1 MFDERHQGGKMENED
16 IDTTTTELSSNKTM
30 IMAQR
35 LLTLLLLYVASSL
48 YIVLGNIDACQP
60 RGGAF
65 AIRPRSTHALRNNE
79 DRVSNE
85 RRGQTG
91 VLNRSR
97 SLTLR
102 NMVDSPSDDTTI
114 NKLKLEFYNNDPKR
128 LLLPMMTVLSL
139 SLASLAALTHH
150 LPGPPIDITGS
161 PSFWTTLPFG
171 VLINSS
177 PYTPQ
182 LVLQDVTST
191 ALCIV
196 FATVFVKTITY
207 NAKVGNIEP
216 RDSRKIIHTLSAPLF
231 ILLWPMFSNA
241 YGARVFAS
249 IVPLLNALRLYLA
262 GTGGGSNTNNNR
274 STNTELELASAI
286 SRSGDVRESLGGP
299 FIYVM
304 VLLLLT
310 LLFWKDSAI
319 GIVSLATMACGDGL
333 ADLIGRRY
341 GSNNKWSFN
350 RSKSIAG
357 STAFIVGS
365 FISSFGL
372 LSWLT
377 HMGAMDA
384 LGLESFELAG
394 RLFVIAVI
402 CAGVELIPAGDDNY
416 SVPLAAAVLSALLL
430 NSNV

>member
-1 MFDERHQGGKMENED
+1 MLPSGKLLEMTPLTHRHHP
-16 IDTTTTELSSNKTM
+16 SCHRSKTM
-30 IMAQR
+30 IMAPQH
-35 LLTLLLLYVASSL
+35 LLTLLLYVASSI
-48 YIVLGNIDACQP
+48 YIVFGNIDACQP

-79 DRVSNE
+79 DHVSNE

-91 VLNRSR
+91 VLNKSR
-97 SLTLR
+97 SLTR
-102 NMVDSPSDDTTI
+102 RRIVDSPSDDTTI
-114 NKLKLEFYNNDPKR
+114 NKRKLEFYNNDPKR
-128 LLLPMMTVLSL
+128 LLLPMTAVLSL
-139 SLASLAALTHH
+139 SLTSLAALTHH

-161 PSFWTTLPFG
+161 PQFWTTLPFG

-262 GTGGGSNTNNNR
+262 GTGSNIISSN
-274 STNTELELASAI
+274 SESELAGAI
-286 SRSGDVRESLGGP
+286 SRSGDFRESLGGP

-304 VLLLLT
+304 VLLSLT

-357 STAFIVGS
+357 SAAFIVGS
-365 FISSFGL
+365 FVSSFGL

-384 LGLESFELAG
+384 LGLESFDLAG
-394 RLFVIAVI
+394 RLLVIAVI

>member
-1 MFDERHQGGKMENED
+1 MTPALSPPHY
-16 IDTTTTELSSNKTM
+16 IDTTRSKRM
-30 IMAQR
+30 IMAQHM
-35 LLTLLLLYVASSL
+35 LTLLMLYVASSI
-48 YIVLGNIDACQP
+48 YIVFGNIDACQP

-65 AIRPRSTHALRNNE
+65 AIRPQSTHALRNNNE
-79 DRVSNE
+79 DHVSKNE
-85 RRGQTG
+85 RRPKGQAEA
-91 VLNRSR
+91 LNRSR
-97 SLTLR
+97 SLTR
-102 NMVDSPSDDTTI
+102 RGMVDSPSDDTI
-114 NKLKLEFYNNDPKR
+114 NKRKLEFYNNDPKR
-128 LLLPMMTVLSL
+128 LLLPMTAVLSL
-139 SLASLAALTHH
+139 SLTSLAALSHH

-161 PSFWTTLPFG
+161 PQFWTTLPFG

-231 ILLWPMFSNA
+231 ILLWPMYSNA

-262 GTGGGSNTNNNR
+262 GTGSNIISSN
-274 STNTELELASAI
+274 SESELAGAI

-304 VLLLLT
+304 VLLSLT

-341 GSNNKWSFN
+341 GSSNKWSFN

-357 STAFIVGS
+357 SAAFIVGS
-365 FISSFGL
+365 FVSSFGL

-384 LGLESFELAG
+384 LGLKSFDLAG